1 MKHFGWR
8 WVAAS
13 SLFLIAI
20 LIRTG
25 AAETRPQYGGTV
37 RIAIREA
44 PESLDPVDATQ
55 ADSVARRNLLA
66 LIFETLVTVD
76 ERGRIHPEL
85 AVEWQ
90 VAPGNQRWQFRVR
103 RSVKFHDGSAL
114 TAEIAAS
121 SLRTAN
127 PSWKVFAEGDAV
139 IVECDHGDADLPA
152 ELALPRN
159 SIVRR
164 NGGGKLIGTGPF
176 RIDDWQAGKRLTLSV
191 EENHWHGRAFVDMIE
206 VEMGRNYQ
214 EQLVELKLGTAD
226 LVEVAPEQGH
236 RVAMEGRRVITSQP
250 MELVALAFGSDA
262 QTADE
267 KLLRSSLAH
276 SVERTS
282 MRSVLLQ
289 GTGQATAS
297 VLPNWMGGYGFAFS
311 TDADLK
317 LARREREQVRTTA
330 NWTVG
335 YDANDSLA
343 RVLVER
349 VALNAKDAGIVL
361 RPTAGTAPLQSDLP
375 RLDIPGPDLPR
386 LDLRLVRIP
395 LASTDPWVA
404 LASVAGALGMAM
416 PRLNGDS
423 AEDLYAAERAL
434 LAEQRVIPLFHLP
447 AEWASSPAVK
457 DWRPASDGSWRLDEV
472 WMGREEQ

>member
-1 MKHFGWR
+1 
-8 WVAAS
+8 
-13 SLFLIAI
+13 
-20 LIRTG
+20 
-25 AAETRPQYGGTV
+25 
-37 RIAIREA
+37 
-44 PESLDPVDATQ
+44 
-55 ADSVARRNLLA
+55 
-66 LIFETLVTVD
+66 
-76 ERGRIHPEL
+76 
-85 AVEWQ
+85 
-90 VAPGNQRWQFRVR
+90 
-103 RSVKFHDGSAL
+103 
-114 TAEIAAS
+114 
-121 SLRTAN
+121 
-127 PSWKVFAEGDAV
+127 
-139 IVECDHGDADLPA
+139 
-152 ELALPRN
+152 
-159 SIVRR
+159 
-164 NGGGKLIGTGPF
+164 
-176 RIDDWQAGKRLTLSV
+176 
-191 EENHWHGRAFVDMIE
+191 
-206 VEMGRNYQ
+206 
-214 EQLVELKLGTAD
+214 
-226 LVEVAPEQGH
+226 
-236 RVAMEGRRVITSQP
+236 
-250 MELVALAFGSDA
+250 
-262 QTADE
+262 
-267 KLLRSSLAH
+267 
-276 SVERTS
+276 

-423 AEDLYAAERAL
+423 AEDLYAAERVL